1 MQNKKLSSLSWLTPV
16 PPSALSSFVS
26 ILKPRLNQLLSQF
39 FMSQRSTGQN
49 LVTKSQK
56 EQSSFVTSP
65 WAWQPPCSP
74 LNMFLKLLQPCFL
87 HLLNKKMKVKVTQL
101 CPTPCD
107 PMDYTVH
114 VILQARILQ
123 WVAFPFSRGI
133 FPTQGLNPGLLHCR
147 RILYQL
153 SHQGSPR
160 IVEWVAY
167 PFSRGSSRPRD
178 RSGVGLPHCRRILYQ
193 LNYQGSPNKNICSIY
208 LSCCIGAKKVK
219 NACFCKIV
227 IHGIY

>member
-1 MQNKKLSSLSWLTPV
+1 MQNKKLSSLNWLTPV

-26 ILKPRLNQLLSQF
+26 ILKPQLNQLLSKF
-39 FMSQRSTGQN
+39 VMSQRSTGQN

-65 WAWQPPCSP
+65 WAWQSPGSP

-87 HLLNKKMKVKVTQL
+87 HLLNKKMKVKVAQS

-147 RILYQL
+147 QILYQL

-167 PFSRGSSRPRD
+167 PFSRGSSRLRN
-178 RSGVGLPHCRRILYQ
+178 RTGVGLPHCRRFFTNWAIREAQ
-193 LNYQGSPNKNICSIY
+193 IRIY
-208 LSCCIGAKKVK
+208 VPY
-219 NACFCKIV
+219 
-227 IHGIY
+227 IYRVVLEPRK